1 MQNGNRSTF
10 PFTNFT
16 PINAHVRS
24 FTQYIMPNIHKTH
37 PRKGLLGPQK
47 NFPLATYKRLA
58 LMDLRGPFSFSLSSL
73 LSPFPQQSGQPKER
87 RPSGKSSV
95 GLLALIAFRW
105 QYFKKR
111 TSLVPASLVPC
122 IVNLTHIHLGT
133 PERAYSVYA
142 RRNRGERERETRENV
157 SAMRQRPPLLPWRWI
172 ILMFSLLRVRRD
184 YSSPGKALVKGVG
197 GGGVS

>member
-1 MQNGNRSTF
+1 MQNRNRSTF
-10 PFTNFT
+10 PFINFT

-24 FTQYIMPNIHKTH
+24 FTQYIMPNKHKTH

-142 RRNRGERERETRENV
+142 RRNRGERKRERREKTYQQCGNGRPCCPGDELFLC
-157 SAMRQRPPLLPWRWI
+157 SACSGFVAI
-172 ILMFSLLRVRRD
+172 IRRRGRHSL
-184 YSSPGKALVKGVG
+184 KE
-197 GGGVS
+197 

>member
-1 MQNGNRSTF
+1 MQNRNRSTF

-24 FTQYIMPNIHKTH
+24 FTQYIMPNKHKTH

-142 RRNRGERERETRENV
+142 RRNRGERERE
-157 SAMRQRPPLLPWRWI
+157 
-172 ILMFSLLRVRRD
+172 RD
-184 YSSPGKALVKGVG
+184 ARKRISNAATAALVALAMNYSYVQPAQGSSRLFVAG
-197 GGGVS
+197 EGTR

>member
-1 MQNGNRSTF
+1 MQNRNRSTF

-16 PINAHVRS
+16 PINAHVHS
-24 FTQYIMPNIHKTH
+24 FTQYIMPNKHKTH

-142 RRNRGERERETRENV
+142 RRNRGERERE
-157 SAMRQRPPLLPWRWI
+157 
-172 ILMFSLLRVRRD
+172 RD
-184 YSSPGKALVKGVG
+184 ARKRISNAATAALVALAMNYSYVQPAQGSSRLFVAG
-197 GGGVS
+197 EGTR

>member
-1 MQNGNRSTF
+1 
-10 PFTNFT
+10 
-16 PINAHVRS
+16 
-24 FTQYIMPNIHKTH
+24 MPNKHKTH

-142 RRNRGERERETRENV
+142 RRNRGERERE
-157 SAMRQRPPLLPWRWI
+157 
-172 ILMFSLLRVRRD
+172 RD
-184 YSSPGKALVKGVG
+184 ARKRISNAATAALVALAMNYSYVQPAQGSSRLFVAG
-197 GGGVS
+197 EGTR